1 MYMSLS
7 VCIALP
13 DSMYREHSSSV
24 VEAETVLNEAAN
36 VVEKHCSTC
45 AGYVIVYSPLIGVHE
60 MHGRIHPINGL

>member
-36 VVEKHCSTC
+36 VVDKHCSTC
-45 AGYVIVYSPLIGVHE
+45 AVYVIVTVPIGVHE